1 MTDAPDAPSLTSPKP
16 AKLPFF
22 TNHTSPAWTLN
33 QIQQAFTEIVYCSFD
48 YVPGKGKK
56 DDAKKTKITI
66 LNAHI
71 INGTLFFFEKAAELI
86 SSNSPAFVDV
96 NKTISGPTLRA
107 MWEKKVEY
115 RIKQRISWGKG
126 PNAFVETGSGDF
138 PNLQGFSNLGADAAF
153 EKSWICAQ
161 IDDALDTHLKNL
173 SAQEQ
178 RQREGNGDRTA
189 AASSALSGHESQAL
203 VIFQQA
209 PAQHAFGK
217 PMMPAANEG
226 EVANASLKR
235 RGDQSGTATTKRL
248 SSKDGYVEK
257 SLQFGSSVTSLGEKM
272 VAAIQPASLEVLAAR
287 SQATASA
294 YAGVFKEAVVEGI
307 KEWRSAPAKSSQL
320 LAMTTS
326 DVITKIKG
334 IGIMFSANTTFEG
347 QMLAC
352 GMNGATMSCMSDAD
366 LKDFFE
372 KQCSFQAFQASI
384 LVASIKS
391 WQLQH

>member
-1 MTDAPDAPSLTSPKP
+1 M
-16 AKLPFF
+16 
-22 TNHTSPAWTLN
+22 
-33 QIQQAFTEIVYCSFD
+33 YCSFD